1 MIGRY
6 VEPWGADSGDC
17 ELKFGGQVVGRL
29 SRSPDDDTHSRL
41 EKVQTWCY
49 LEARGAGYLARL
61 VSLMEVLLAL

>member
-6 VEPWGADSGDC
+6 VEPRGAEC
-17 ELKFGGQVVGRL
+17 ELKIGRQVVGRL
-29 SRSPDDDTHSRL
+29 SRSPDDYTHSRL

-61 VSLMEVLLAL
+61 VTMMEVLLAL